1 LGHKSTIPK
10 SKLGANYYSIAIMKG
25 FRSVLAL
32 HRPGENPMESK
43 NLKVEKKPLMGEK
56 PK

>member
-1 LGHKSTIPK
+1 MDNPK

-32 HRPGENPMESK
+32 HRPGKNPMESK
-43 NLKVEKKPLMGEK
+43 NLKMEKKPLLGEK

>member
-1 LGHKSTIPK
+1 MVKNRQSQK
-10 SKLGANYYSIAIMKG
+10 SKLGANYYSIVIMKG

-32 HRPGENPMESK
+32 HRPGKNPMESK
-43 NLKVEKKPLMGEK
+43 NLKVEKTLMGEK